1 MTCYRYRVARFD
13 PHQKVETRGL
23 AIEFDI
29 VTGDPAKTP
38 AIDISA
44 PAAISTPLIF
54 ASPHSGRRY
63 PPELLRIS
71 RLDRHQ
77 LRQSEDSY
85 VDLLFDAAPAH
96 GAPLLRALF
105 PRAWVDVNRSRDE
118 LDQRMFADPLP
129 TSADTRSNRVR
140 AGLGVIPRIVADG
153 EDIYDRKLKFFEARR
168 RLSDCYDPYHQA
180 LGRLVSDAVAKFG
193 CAVVIDCHSM
203 PSAGGAPFREGDR
216 AIDFVLGDRFG
227 ASCAPALPA
236 LVEHCLSASGYLVS
250 RNAPYAGGH
259 VAAAY
264 GRPAEGVHVLQ
275 IEINRALYLDEVK
288 IARTSEF
295 DRLRQNLRRLVG
307 DLARISP
314 AALRPAQAAE

>member
-1 MTCYRYRVARFD
+1 MAS
-13 PHQKVETRGL
+13 G
-23 AIEFDI
+23 FDI
-29 VTGDPAKTP
+29 VNGEAAPPP
-38 AIDISA
+38 AIDVSA
-44 PAAISTPLIF
+44 PARLATPFIF

-63 PPELLRIS
+63 PPELLRMS
-71 RLDRHQ
+71 RLDRHA

-85 VDLLFDAAPAH
+85 VDLLFDSAPAH

-129 TSADTRSNRVR
+129 ASADTRSNRVR

-153 EDIYDRKLKFFEARR
+153 QDIYARKLKFFEARR
-168 RLSDCYDPYHQA
+168 RLADCYDPYHLA
-180 LGRLVSDAVAKFG
+180 LCRLIGEARSRFG

-203 PSAGGAPFREGDR
+203 PSAGGAPFREGEP
-216 AIDFVLGDRFG
+216 AIDIVLGDRFG
-227 ASCAPALPA
+227 ASCAPGVPAMVEQALA
-236 LVEHCLSASGYLVS
+236 ASGYLVS

-259 VAAAY
+259 VASAY

-275 IEINRALYLDEVK
+275 IEINRRLYLDEK
-288 IARTSEF
+288 RIARTDGF
-295 DRLRQNLRRLVG
+295 DRLRRNLQKLVA
-307 DLARISP
+307 DLAHMPP

>member
-1 MTCYRYRVARFD
+1 MVANEGGT
-13 PHQKVETRGL
+13 PPAVE
-23 AIEFDI
+23 
-29 VTGDPAKTP
+29 V
-38 AIDISA
+38 SA
-44 PAAISTPLIF
+44 PALLATPCIF

-63 PPELLRIS
+63 PPELLRMS
-71 RLDRHQ
+71 RLDRHA

-153 EDIYDRKLKFFEARR
+153 QDIYSRKLKFFEARR
-168 RLSDCYDPYHQA
+168 RLADCYDPYHLA
-180 LGRLVSDAVAKFG
+180 LARLIADARSRFG

-203 PSAGGAPFREGDR
+203 PSAGGAPFREGER
-216 AIDFVLGDRFG
+216 AIDIVLGDRFG
-227 ASCAPALPA
+227 ASCAPGVAAAVEQALA
-236 LVEHCLSASGYLVS
+236 ASGYLVS

-259 VAAAY
+259 VASAY

-275 IEINRALYLDEVK
+275 IEINRGLYLDEK
-288 IARTSEF
+288 RIARTDGFE
-295 DRLRQNLRRLVG
+295 RLRRDLRKLVAE
-307 DLARISP
+307 LARLSP

>member
-1 MTCYRYRVARFD
+1 MASD
-13 PHQKVETRGL
+13 
-23 AIEFDI
+23 FDI
-29 VTGDPAKTP
+29 MTGEAPPPAVEV
-38 AIDISA
+38 SA
-44 PAAISTPLIF
+44 PARLLTPFIF

-63 PPELLRIS
+63 PPELMRMS
-71 RLDRHQ
+71 RLDRHA

-129 TSADTRSNRVR
+129 VSADTRSNRVR

-153 EDIYDRKLKFFEARR
+153 QDIYNRKLKFFEARR
-168 RLSDCYDPYHQA
+168 RLADCYDPYHLA
-180 LGRLVSDAVAKFG
+180 LGRLIGEARTRFG

-203 PSAGGAPFREGDR
+203 PSAGGAPFRDGDR
-216 AIDFVLGDRFG
+216 AIDIVLGDRFG
-227 ASCAPALPA
+227 ASCAPCIPA
-236 LVEHCLSASGYLVS
+236 VVEQTLSSTGYLVS

-259 VAAAY
+259 VASAY
-264 GRPAEGVHVLQ
+264 GRPGEGVHVLQ
-275 IEINRALYLDEVK
+275 IEINRALYLDERR
-288 IARTSEF
+288 IARTSGF
-295 DRLRQNLRRLVG
+295 DRLRLNLQKLVNE
-307 DLARISP
+307 LARIAP

>member
-1 MTCYRYRVARFD
+1 MGGADRRARCGSKKAVSLDFEVK
-13 PHQKVETRGL
+13 PGEAERL
-23 AIEFDI
+23 PAIE
-29 VTGDPAKTP
+29 VV
-38 AIDISA
+38 A
-44 PAAISTPLIF
+44 PAALASPLIF

-63 PPELLRIS
+63 PSELLRMS
-71 RLDRHQ
+71 RLDRHA

-85 VDLLFDAAPAH
+85 VDLLFEAAPAY

-129 TSADTRSNRVR
+129 ANADTRSNRVR

-153 EDIYDRKLKFFEARR
+153 QDIYERKLKFFEARR
-168 RLSDCYDPYHQA
+168 RLTSCYDPYHQA
-180 LGRLVSDAVAKFG
+180 LGDLITAARARFG

-216 AIDFVLGDRFG
+216 RIDFVLGDRFG
-227 ASCAPALPA
+227 ASCSPAAPALA
-236 LVEHCLSASGYLVS
+236 EGVLASLGYLVS

-259 VAAAY
+259 VASAY
-264 GRPAEGVHVLQ
+264 GRPNEGVHVLQ
-275 IEINRALYLDEVK
+275 IEINRALYLDERR
-288 IARTSEF
+288 ILRTTGF
-295 DRLRQNLRRLVG
+295 DTVRAHLVQLIG
-307 DLARISP
+307 ELAKISP

>member
-1 MTCYRYRVARFD
+1 MAS
-13 PHQKVETRGL
+13 
-23 AIEFDI
+23 EFEI
-29 VTGDPAKTP
+29 LGGEGAKTLPVEVSMP
-38 AIDISA
+38 ARLM
-44 PAAISTPLIF
+44 TPMIF

-63 PPELLRIS
+63 PPELLRMT
-71 RLDRHQ
+71 RLDRHT

-85 VDLLFDAAPAH
+85 VDLLFDTAPAQ

-153 EDIYDRKLKFFEARR
+153 QDIYDRKLKFFEARR
-168 RLSDCYDPYHQA
+168 RLTGCYDPYHDA
-180 LGRLVSDAVAKFG
+180 LADLIAGARTAFG

-203 PSAGGAPFREGDR
+203 PSAGGAPFREGER

-227 ASCAPALPA
+227 ASCAPALTGV
-236 LVEHCLSASGYLVS
+236 VEKTLAECGYVVS

-264 GRPAEGVHVLQ
+264 GRPNEGVHVLQ
-275 IEINRALYLDEVK
+275 IEINRALYLDERR
-288 IARTSEF
+288 IARIASF
-295 DRLRQNLRRLVG
+295 DRLRRDLQTLIRCLV
-307 DLARISP
+307 RISP
-314 AALRPAQAAE
+314 SVLRPAQAAE